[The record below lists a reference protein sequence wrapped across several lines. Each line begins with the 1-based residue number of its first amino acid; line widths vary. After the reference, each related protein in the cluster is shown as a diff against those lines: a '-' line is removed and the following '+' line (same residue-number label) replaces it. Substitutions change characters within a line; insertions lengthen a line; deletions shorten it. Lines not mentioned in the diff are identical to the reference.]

1 VFSILVKVLQNYV
14 VHHSCV
20 FLSTLTY
27 GRERK
32 LVERR
37 RPKGSGSKND
47 TVGHRHWRRHEELV
61 RLHIKPAIGSVKLDR
76 LSPLQL
82 QSLYSSK
89 LNAGLSPE
97 TVHKIHACLGKA
109 LRHAVRWQLIPRA
122 ATESVDPPRVPRA
135 EITVLTV
142 EQMKGLLKAAEGNKL
157 YAVYVVAATTA
168 LREGELREVL
178 IFCTLAL
185 LGGGLLVLV
194 LLADVDWFFPALFYG
209 IVDFFPW
216 QKYL

>member
-1 VFSILVKVLQNYV
+1 
-14 VHHSCV
+14 
-20 FLSTLTY
+20 
-27 GRERK
+27 
-32 LVERR
+32 
-37 RPKGSGSKND
+37 
-47 TVGHRHWRRHEELV
+47 
-61 RLHIKPAIGSVKLDR
+61 
-76 LSPLQL
+76 
-82 QSLYSSK
+82 
-89 LNAGLSPE
+89 
-97 TVHKIHACLGKA
+97 
-109 LRHAVRWQLIPRA
+109 
-122 ATESVDPPRVPRA
+122 
-135 EITVLTV
+135 VLTV

-157 YAVYVVAATTA
+157 YAVYVVAATTT